1 MKKISKSFLVLLM
14 IFMLVLGIIPEK
26 VVVAQEGTETTTPT
40 VTETPTPTNT
50 PTNTPITPTYPPAPT
65 SIAPS
70 FSRPLVVI
78 NAYSYGEDAVTPGS
92 DFTLKLRV
100 KNNGGSQA
108 YNIVATF
115 ESTEFLPLES
125 GGVRTVS
132 FLGSGDATDI
142 SQPLRASATL
152 WGMVSGVVVVNMT
165 YTDSQGTPYTEKFTI
180 TINLRQANYSAA
192 AATATP
198 TTRPRAQLVVGGYEV
213 DVDPLQPGSIFNLK
227 VNVRNLG
234 SVDAQSVTMV
244 LGGGVSSSDGSGT
257 PTSGLSGGSP
267 ELTTFAPIGSSN
279 LIYLDKVMAGEPK
292 DAEAQL
298 IVNVS
303 AIPGAYPFKI
313 SFVYSDA
320 NGNRV
325 VDDQVITLL
334 VYSLPKVEIG
344 FYLDP
349 GILIAGQ
356 PTNLPIQITNLGK
369 TTAILGNL
377 RVTSDGADITN
388 NVALV
393 GPLEQGGYFT
403 LDAMAMPYMEGPLD
417 ITISVSYT
425 DDFNQPRMVEQ
436 ILNVQVEPIP
446 VYEENPDEGFET
458 PILEQPETF
467 LQKIIRFFK
476 GMFGLGS
483 GKPVSPDNGIP
494 AIEGDIPQE
503 EIPVKPMPSGKG

>member
-1 MKKISKSFLVLLM
+1 M
-14 IFMLVLGIIPEK
+14 
-26 VVVAQEGTETTTPT
+26 
-40 VTETPTPTNT
+40 
-50 PTNTPITPTYPPAPT
+50 
-65 SIAPS
+65 
-70 FSRPLVVI
+70 VVI

-100 KNNGGSQA
+100 KNNGGSEA

-132 FLGSGDATDI
+132 SLGSGDATDI

-152 WGMVSGVVVVNMT
+152 WGTVSGVVVVNMT
-165 YTDSQGTPYTEKFTI
+165 YTDSQGTAYTEKFTI

-303 AIPGAYPFKI
+303 ATPGAYPFKI
-313 SFVYSDA
+313 SFVYY
-320 NGNRV
+320 GC
-325 VDDQVITLL
+325 QW
-334 VYSLPKVEIG
+334 
-344 FYLDP
+344 
-349 GILIAGQ
+349 Q
-356 PTNLPIQITNLGK
+356 
-369 TTAILGNL
+369 
-377 RVTSDGADITN
+377 
-388 NVALV
+388 
-393 GPLEQGGYFT
+393 QGCG
-403 LDAMAMPYMEGPLD
+403 
-417 ITISVSYT
+417 
-425 DDFNQPRMVEQ
+425 
-436 ILNVQVEPIP
+436 
-446 VYEENPDEGFET
+446 
-458 PILEQPETF
+458 
-467 LQKIIRFFK
+467 
-476 GMFGLGS
+476 
-483 GKPVSPDNGIP
+483 
-494 AIEGDIPQE
+494 
-503 EIPVKPMPSGKG
+503 